1 MPPKKKPEPHTSAA
15 DTSAAVD
22 QFVRALEHPHKPTVE
37 AIRAAVMGADPKIAE
52 GIKWNAPSYRTTEYF
67 ATTNLREKKGVGV
80 ILHLGAKVRSLPAG
94 GLVLDDPAKLLKWLA
109 ADRAT
114 VVFEGLADFERKR
127 APFVHLVREWVAYV

>member
-1 MPPKKKPEPHTSAA
+1 MPPKKKPTPHGTAA

-22 QFVRALEHPHKPTVE
+22 RFVRDLEHPHKDTVE
-37 AIRAAVMGADPKIAE
+37 AIRAAIMGADPGIAE
-52 GIKWNAPSYRTTEYF
+52 GIKWNAPSYRTGEYF
-67 ATTNLREKKGVGV
+67 ATTNLREKKGIGV
-80 ILHLGAKVRSLPAG
+80 VLHLGAKVRSLPAG

-127 APFVHLVREWVAYV
+127 APFVHLVREWIAYV